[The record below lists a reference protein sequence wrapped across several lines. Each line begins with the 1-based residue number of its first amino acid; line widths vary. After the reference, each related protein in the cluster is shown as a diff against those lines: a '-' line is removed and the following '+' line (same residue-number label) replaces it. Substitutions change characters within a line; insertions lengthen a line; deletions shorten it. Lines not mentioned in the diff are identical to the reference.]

1 MDIHIDKW
9 MDGWM
14 NNGLNGWMDEQWMNG
29 WTESIIIILI
39 QLVDANKISNERAAR
54 LKRKYNAL
62 LDSIEK
68 SVISNIH

>member
-1 MDIHIDKW
+1 MDEW
-9 MDGWM
+9 MDR
-14 NNGLNGWMDEQWMNG
+14 EYYI
-29 WTESIIIILI
+29 SI